1 MRSSTST
8 AKMNEDGR
16 KIRTLTLAF
25 EVSSKRVCEC
35 SGFPKRGSDRE
46 KASVLEVCREAAHSL
61 KRPVVALLSL
71 ASYAEGCSYG
81 PRSRVRRIP

>member
-1 MRSSTST
+1 
-8 AKMNEDGR
+8 MNEDGR
-16 KIRTLTLAF
+16 KIRTLAF
-25 EVSSKRVCEC
+25 EVAKSVC
-35 SGFPKRGSDRE
+35 SGFPKSSDRE
-46 KASVLEVCREAAHSL
+46 KASVLEACREAAHSL